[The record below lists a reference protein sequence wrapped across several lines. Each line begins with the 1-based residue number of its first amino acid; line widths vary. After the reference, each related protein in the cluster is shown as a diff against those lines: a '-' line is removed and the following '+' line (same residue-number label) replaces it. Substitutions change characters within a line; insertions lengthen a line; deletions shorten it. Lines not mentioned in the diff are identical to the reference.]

1 MSHPVVQ
8 VFRGKWKSAH
18 ALIWTDPACGPQSKN
33 PTRDFPSKKSLEGV
47 LPSRLQAAFNIAS
60 ERPDFIIATPGGLRP
75 QNRHWLSSQIKVAQK
90 GTTNK
95 KEFDE
100 RLVCGTYKQVA
111 YQQRERGYAGC
122 PDFEVCSLHSVLE
135 FYHLTLRDREVH
147 VGGRKTTSRLYERL
161 TVVPPKH
168 AVPIGHAEKVE
179 IWKGYDVET
188 PDSLCVSKSKNS
200 MPQRRNEWAGRQT
213 LVYPSRGPLFL
224 QTLCKDLKVKLLIVM
239 FGGDCNA
246 NISAMEVEGEKIPV
260 LVIVNGPVHQAH
272 NEALLDNWVLRA
284 MATQQHPLHNEV
296 FEAEIQEAFPSLA
309 CLPTGDEGSD
319 GEEVEG
325 RQDGSE
331 AEPEDRKF
339 DEMREK
345 SDDA

>member
-1 MSHPVVQ
+1 
-8 VFRGKWKSAH
+8 
-18 ALIWTDPACGPQSKN
+18 
-33 PTRDFPSKKSLEGV
+33 
-47 LPSRLQAAFNIAS
+47 
-60 ERPDFIIATPGGLRP
+60 
-75 QNRHWLSSQIKVAQK
+75 
-90 GTTNK
+90 
-95 KEFDE
+95 
-100 RLVCGTYKQVA
+100 
-111 YQQRERGYAGC
+111 
-122 PDFEVCSLHSVLE
+122 
-135 FYHLTLRDREVH
+135 
-147 VGGRKTTSRLYERL
+147 
-161 TVVPPKH
+161 
-168 AVPIGHAEKVE
+168 
-179 IWKGYDVET
+179 
-188 PDSLCVSKSKNS
+188 
-200 MPQRRNEWAGRQT
+200 
-213 LVYPSRGPLFL
+213 
-224 QTLCKDLKVKLLIVM
+224 M

-331 AEPEDRKF
+331 AEPEDGN
-339 DEMREK
+339 DEMREN